1 MPSGKFILWSALVAA
16 GVYFGMQKYAASK
29 GA

>member
-1 MPSGKFILWSALVAA
+1 MPSGKFVLWSALIAA
-16 GVYFGMQKYAASK
+16 AVVVGMQKYAASK